1 MKDEFQLFVPR
12 VIDDDVSAEQ
22 APAEPVE
29 PAADKAYQSWLPPE
43 VSLAKPQAARPR
55 SADSVT
61 SADTSNNFEE
71 LQKQAYDKAFQQGLE
86 DGKRETTRLL
96 AEQTQHLQ
104 SAIAALREPLKW
116 MDEELERELF
126 QLTLTLSRQLLRHE
140 LDLRPELIESLV
152 HNAIAALP
160 AASGSLEIDLHPDDA
175 QLIRSH
181 CAERD
186 ESLDPLWH
194 IKEDPTLSRGGC
206 RISSNTSHID
216 EQIETRL
223 QRLKAEMLGEQAQPH
238 QIGANDTE

>member
-12 VIDDDVSAEQ
+12 VIDDEVSTEQ
-22 APAEPVE
+22 AIAEPVK
-29 PAADKAYQSWLPPE
+29 PAADNAYQSWLPPE
-43 VSLAKPQAARPR
+43 VSLAKSQAARPR
-55 SADSVT
+55 SAD
-61 SADTSNNFEE
+61 ASNDFEE
-71 LQKQAYDKAFQQGLE
+71 LQKQAYDKAFQQGLD

-96 AEQTQHLQ
+96 AEQSQHLQ
-104 SAIAALREPLKW
+104 LAIAALREPLKW

-160 AASGSLEIDLHPDDA
+160 AASGTLEIDLHPDDA
-175 QLIRSH
+175 QLIRNH
-181 CAERD
+181 CAERE

-206 RISSNTSHID
+206 RITSSTSHID

-223 QRLKAEMLGEQAQPH
+223 QRLKAEMLGEQAQPY
-238 QIGANDTE
+238 QNGANDTE